1 MKLYHGSYTKIKEI
15 DLSKCLPNKD
25 FGQGFYV
32 TKYREHAKDWATKM
46 ANKYNEAEG
55 FVTEFD
61 YTESDF
67 ARRICKIKHFDNY
80 NDEWLDFV
88 VMNRDETLPQPIHDF
103 DIVEGPVADDKIQRR
118 LKKFLTGKITREDFM
133 TDLSKHAPTHQICF
147 CTVASLQLLKHS
159 LPNEINLDVIDIN
172 EQIIEQLIR
181 DKQIDEIQAT
191 DIFCNSETFAQLAD
205 ESTEFYKRSC
215 QEIYEIL
222 KIELEN
228 DNGRQ

>member
-1 MKLYHGSYTKIKEI
+1 MKLYHGSYTEVREI

-32 TKYREHAKDWATKM
+32 TKYLEHAEDWATKM
-46 ANKYNEAEG
+46 ANKYKKAEG

-67 ARRICKIKHFDNY
+67 ARRICKIKHFDDY

-88 VMNRDETLPQPIHDF
+88 VMNRDETLPQPVHDF

-118 LKKFLTGKITREDFM
+118 LKRFLAGKITREDFM
-133 TDLSKHAPTHQICF
+133 TDLSKHSPTHQICF

-159 LPNEINLDVIDIN
+159 PSNEINLDIIDIN
-172 EQIIEQLIR
+172 EKLIEQIVL
-181 DKQIDEIQAT
+181 DNQINETQAA
-191 DIFCNSETFAQLAD
+191 DIFYNSDTFTQLAD
-205 ESTEFYKRSC
+205 NTAELYLKPW
-215 QEIYEIL
+215 QELYEIL
-222 KIELEN
+222 KKEIL
-228 DNGRQ
+228 DCTKQ

>member
-15 DLSKCLPNKD
+15 DLLKCLPNKD

-32 TKYREHAKDWATKM
+32 TKYQEHAEEWAIKM
-46 ANKYNEAEG
+46 ANKHKKEEG

-67 ARRICKIKHFDNY
+67 ARRICKIKHFDAY

-88 VMNRDETLPQPIHDF
+88 VMNRDETLPQPAHDF

-118 LKKFLTGKITREDFM
+118 LQKFLAGKITRENFM

-159 LPNEINLDVIDIN
+159 PLNEINLDIIDIN
-172 EQIIEQLIR
+172 EQIIEQLML

-191 DIFCNSETFAQLAD
+191 DIFYNSDTFMQLAD
-205 ESTEFYKRSC
+205 ENTKLYLKSW
-215 QEIYEIL
+215 QEIYEML
-222 KIELEN
+222 KK
-228 DNGRQ
+228 RTM